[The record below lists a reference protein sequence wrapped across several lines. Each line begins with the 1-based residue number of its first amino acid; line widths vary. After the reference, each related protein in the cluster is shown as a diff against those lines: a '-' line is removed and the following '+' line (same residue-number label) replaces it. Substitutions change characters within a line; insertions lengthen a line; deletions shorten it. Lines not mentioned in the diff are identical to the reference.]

1 MFLFHYHGKDGLLTY
16 TSEINLRYLR
26 GARKLYL
33 SGNALKQLD
42 TVVDFFALEYLELC
56 AVQIEELPSDFS
68 RQVPN
73 LGALYL
79 SHNYLRDIHPLRK
92 LRHLQKLVL
101 IDNRLQSLSETVE
114 TIRTLEK
121 LHHLDLRLVCKKC
134 LETAEYSFY
143 A

>member
-101 IDNRLQSLSETVE
+101 IDNRLQRLSETVE

-121 LHHLDLRLVCKKC
+121 LHHLDLR
-134 LETAEYSFY
+134 
-143 A
+143 